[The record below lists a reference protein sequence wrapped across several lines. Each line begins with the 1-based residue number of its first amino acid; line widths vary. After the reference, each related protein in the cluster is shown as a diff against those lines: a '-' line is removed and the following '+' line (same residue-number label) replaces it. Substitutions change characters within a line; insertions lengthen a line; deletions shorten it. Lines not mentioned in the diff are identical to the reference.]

1 MKSKTKARG
10 ESPARS
16 DEREEKNMKKFEI
29 GKTYT
34 MASPCMSDCVWVYT
48 VIARTAATVTLKS
61 DRGEI
66 KKCGISKQLSAYD
79 NCETVAPLGRYSMC
93 PLLRA

>member
-1 MKSKTKARG
+1 MK
-10 ESPARS
+10 
-16 DEREEKNMKKFEI
+16 NFEI

-34 MASPCMSDCVWVYT
+34 MASPCMSDCIWSYI

-61 DRGEI
+61 DRGEV
-66 KKCGISKQLSAYD
+66 KKCRINKAYSEYS
-79 NCETVAPLGRYSMC
+79 NRETVAPLGIYSMC

>member
-1 MKSKTKARG
+1 MA
-10 ESPARS
+10 
-16 DEREEKNMKKFEI
+16 KFEI
-29 GKTYT
+29 GKKYE
-34 MASPCMSDCVWVYT
+34 MASPCMRDCIWRYT

-66 KKCGISKQLSAYD
+66 KKCRINKAFSEYC
-79 NCETVAPLGRYSMC
+79 NRETVAPLGIYSMC